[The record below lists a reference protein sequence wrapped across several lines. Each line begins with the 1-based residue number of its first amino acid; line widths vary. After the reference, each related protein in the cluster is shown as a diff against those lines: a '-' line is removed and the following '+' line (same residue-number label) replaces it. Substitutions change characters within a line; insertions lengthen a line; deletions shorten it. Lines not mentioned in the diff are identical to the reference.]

1 MEKIYIYWK
10 ISEGRVIYK
19 VKIITDKKRQS
30 MIILLTV
37 ITTGTLTLS
46 GCIENQTNGGQLPK
60 LIQTGSSTVLP
71 LAIAWAEEFDG
82 ADISV
87 SGGGSSHGLNALLKG
102 EADLGDASRLL
113 KGSDYKKVGCAPD
126 FVNEDGTAQEACG
139 GVLPIKWVVA
149 YDVLVI
155 VVNNE
160 NDWATNLNYSQ
171 LYEIFT
177 DDSPA
182 IYWDEVTGLNQTA
195 PHEEI
200 EIYAS
205 DEASGTYDFFFEEII
220 PNWGKDEQ
228 QASTRLD
235 SGDGVYHPSADD
247 NVILNAIKE
256 NKYAIGYFGFAYYKE
271 NPTLVTPV
279 WIAEEE
285 TDYEEPSL
293 TNTANYPM
301 ARPLHIYT
309 NGIPDSENVIN
320 DYIRFIFSEEGQDVV
335 PEVGYVRLN
344 LVDEDL
350 ITEQLARLD

>member
-1 MEKIYIYWK
+1 MKK
-10 ISEGRVIYK
+10 NNKK
-19 VKIITDKKRQS
+19 VLKSLIVMLTT
-30 MIILLTV
+30 ILIGVLPF
-37 ITTGTLTLS
+37 S
-46 GCIENQTNGGQLPK
+46 GCIENNGSDIPK

-87 SGGGSSHGLNALLKG
+87 SGGGSSHGINALLNG
-102 EADLGDASRLL
+102 EADIGDASRLM
-113 KGSDYKKVGCAPD
+113 KGSDYEKVGCNPNL
-126 FVNEDGTAQEACG
+126 VNDDGTAEESCNG
-139 GVLPIKWVVA
+139 ILPTKWIVA
-149 YDVLVI
+149 YDVLV
-155 VVNNE
+155 VVINNQ
-160 NDWATNLNYSQ
+160 NDWAIQLNYTQ

-177 DDSPA
+177 GDNPA
-182 IYWDEVTGLNQTA
+182 IYWDEVTGLNYTA

-200 EIYAS
+200 EIYAP

-228 QASTRLD
+228 QAETRLD

-247 NVILNAIKE
+247 NVILNAISD

-271 NPTLVTPV
+271 NPNRVKPV
-279 WIAEEE
+279 WIAGEIEG
-285 TDYEEPSL
+285 YQEPSL
-293 TNTANYPM
+293 NNVANYPL

-309 NGIPDSENVIN
+309 DGIPDSDNVIN
-320 DYIRFIFSEEGQDVV
+320 DYLQYIFSEEGQDIV

-350 ITEQLARLD
+350 IINQLAKIT